1 MSTFLTVLVFS
12 LPVLSLAAAVYVAA
26 RAMKKTGNVRRAFS
40 RHFITLVMAI
50 VLCLAFTFVAAAAPT
65 SAETDAAAAAETA
78 VTAVSDS
85 GAGMAT
91 GLGFLAAALSIGLA
105 AIGAGIALSAGA
117 PAAIGAVSEDPKSFG
132 KSMIFVVLGEAV
144 AIYGLII
151 AILIILKIPNL
162 PTLG

>member
-1 MSTFLTVLVFS
+1 MSTFLTVLVFA
-12 LPVLSLAAAVYVAA
+12 LPVLALVAAVFVAA
-26 RAMKKTGNVRRAFS
+26 RTLKKTGNARRAFS

-50 VLCLAFTFVAAAAPT
+50 VLCLAFTFVAAAAPST
-65 SAETDAAAAAETA
+65 PDADPTAAGAA
-78 VTAVSDS
+78 VTAAADNGS
-85 GAGMAT
+85 GMAT
-91 GLGFLAAALSIGLA
+91 GMGFLAAALSIGLA

-151 AILIILKIPNL
+151 AILIILKSPNL
-162 PTLG
+162 PALG

>member
-1 MSTFLTVLVFS
+1 MTTFLNVLVFA
-12 LPVLSLAAAVYVAA
+12 LPVLALAAAIFVAA
-26 RAMKKTGNVRRAFS
+26 RTMRRTGNVRRAFS

-50 VLCLAFTFVAAAAPT
+50 VLCLAFTFVAAAAPADT
-65 SAETDAAAAAETA
+65 GDAAAAAATAVETA
-78 VTAVSDS
+78 ADN

>member
-1 MSTFLTVLVFS
+1 MTTFLNVLVFA
-12 LPVLSLAAAVYVAA
+12 LPVLALAAAIFVAA
-26 RAMKKTGNVRRAFS
+26 RTMKRTGNARRAFS

-50 VLCLAFTFVAAAAPT
+50 VLCLAFTFVAAAAPADT
-65 SAETDAAAAAETA
+65 GDATETAAVAVETAAE
-78 VTAVSDS
+78 SD
-85 GAGMAT
+85 AGMAT

-162 PTLG
+162 PALG

>member
-1 MSTFLTVLVFS
+1 MTTFLNVLVFA
-12 LPVLSLAAAVYVAA
+12 LPVLALAAAIFVAA
-26 RAMKKTGNVRRAFS
+26 RTMKRTGNARRAFS

-50 VLCLAFTFVAAAAPT
+50 VLCLAFTFVAAAAPADT
-65 SAETDAAAAAETA
+65 ADATETAAVAVETAAE
-78 VTAVSDS
+78 SD
-85 GAGMAT
+85 AGMAT

-162 PTLG
+162 PALG

>member
-1 MSTFLTVLVFS
+1 MTTFLNVLVFA
-12 LPVLSLAAAVYVAA
+12 LPVLALAAAIFVAA
-26 RAMKKTGNVRRAFS
+26 RTMKRTGNARRAFS

-50 VLCLAFTFVAAAAPT
+50 VLCLAFTFVAAAAPADT
-65 SAETDAAAAAETA
+65 ADATETAAVAVETAAE
-78 VTAVSDS
+78 SD
-85 GAGMAT
+85 AGMAT
-91 GLGFLAAALSIGLA
+91 GMGFLAAALSIGLA

-162 PTLG
+162 PALG

>member
-1 MSTFLTVLVFS
+1 MTTFLNVLVFA
-12 LPVLSLAAAVYVAA
+12 LPVLALAAAIFVAA
-26 RAMKKTGNVRRAFS
+26 RTMKRTGNARRAFS

-50 VLCLAFTFVAAAAPT
+50 VLCLAFTFVAAAAPADT
-65 SAETDAAAAAETA
+65 ADATETAAVAVETAAE
-78 VTAVSDS
+78 SD
-85 GAGMAT
+85 AGMAT

-151 AILIILKIPNL
+151 AILIILKIPDL
-162 PTLG
+162 PALG

>member
-1 MSTFLTVLVFS
+1 MSTFLTVLVFA
-12 LPVLSLAAAVYVAA
+12 LPVLGLAAAVYVAA
-26 RAMKKTGNVRRAFS
+26 RSMKKTGNVRRAFS

-50 VLCLAFTFVAAAAPT
+50 VLCLCFTFVAAAAPSTPDADPVSTAATLT
-65 SAETDAAAAAETA
+65 SM
-78 VTAVSDS
+78 SDS
-85 GAGMAT
+85 GAGVAT
-91 GLGFLAAALSIGLA
+91 GMGFLAAALAIGLA

-132 KSMIFVVLGEAV
+132 KSMIVVLGEAV

>member
-1 MSTFLTVLVFS
+1 MSTFLTVLVFA
-12 LPVLSLAAAVYVAA
+12 LPVLGLAAAVYVAA
-26 RAMKKTGNVRRAFS
+26 RSMKKTGNARRAFS

-65 SAETDAAAAAETA
+65 TSEADAASAADAA
-78 VTAVSDS
+78 VTAVADS
-85 GAGMAT
+85 GAGTAT
-91 GLGFLAAALSIGLA
+91 GMGFLAAALSIGLA

-162 PTLG
+162 PTLV